1 MAFAGPAAYDVA
13 GLGLA
18 TVDHLALISQPP
30 EPDGAMEAQ
39 AMDVQGGGPVATAL
53 VALARLGARTA
64 YLGTLAGDS
73 RGEFALEEFRRCDV
87 DVSATVRVPDTRS
100 VMSIILV
107 NPPYRSIVY
116 NLGNVPDLLPQQVS
130 PNLVCS
136 ARILHLDGCH
146 RQAAMEAARIAREAG
161 VWVSLDGGAGELWH
175 GLEEMV
181 RLTDVLV
188 VAREFARMY
197 TDEEDVE
204 KAGPKL
210 LDYGARIV
218 GITDGL
224 NGSWIWTKEEH
235 FHQPAYQVEVV
246 DTTGAGDV
254 YHGAFLFGLLQAWP
268 LRQVASF
275 ASATAALKCG
285 KLGGR
290 AGIPSRDQVEAF
302 LGERD
307 IP

>member
-1 MAFAGPAAYDVA
+1 MAFAGPAVFDVV

-18 TVDHLALISQPP
+18 TVDHLALISRLP
-30 EPDGAMEAQ
+30 EADGAMEAQ

-53 VALARLGARTA
+53 VALARLGARTT

-73 RGEFALEEFRRCDV
+73 RGEFALAEFQRYGV
-87 DVSATVRVPDTRS
+87 DVSATVQVPDTRS
-100 VMSIILV
+100 IMSIILV
-107 NPPYRSIVY
+107 DPPYRSIIY
-116 NLGNVPDLLPQQVS
+116 NMGNVPDLLPQQVN
-130 PNLVCS
+130 PDLVRS

-146 RQAAMEAARIAREAG
+146 RQAAMAAARIAREAG
-161 VWVSLDGGAGELWH
+161 VWVSLDGGAGELWR
-175 GLEEMV
+175 GLDDMLH
-181 RLTDVLV
+181 LTDVLI

-197 TDEEDVE
+197 TDEDDVE

-224 NGSWIWTKEEH
+224 NGSWVWTAEEH
-235 FHQPAYQVEVV
+235 FHQPAFKVDVV

-254 YHGAFLFGLLQAWP
+254 YHGAFLYGLLQGWQ
-268 LRQVASF
+268 LRRVAAF

-290 AGIPSRDQVEAF
+290 AGIPSRTQVEVF
-302 LGERD
+302 LGE
-307 IP
+307 